1 MRPRALFVVSLLAAV
16 FLTACGGGSSAKVSA
31 QPPIFSSTPP
41 TAAAQDTAYSYSVS
55 ATDPSGGTV
64 TFALTTGPTGAA
76 LSGSSLS
83 WTPAAAQSRT
93 SNSFT
98 ITATTSEGGSAT
110 QSWSVS
116 PTGTVTVNWV
126 DTFWEAGGPV
136 QRPITPSA
144 SFHISAIIPQTDGSI
159 TVLPGAN
166 SAPGVI
172 TISGVPAGYYWL
184 SFGNTLTS
192 LPARAF
198 WTSTSTFDAG
208 RDIAGSPLPTLAT
221 TGQTNFDFNLSGL
234 DSVSSPSYVNFY
246 PGTQVILPYFADPAN
261 SDALT
266 VDIGIASNID
276 WSQIH
281 NADLLQ
287 YEPFSLGPW
296 NSLVLGPSAQLSN
309 LTFTDG
315 ATNTITA
322 TLQPSST
329 QAFDMNVLGS
339 QWNNLFTGA
348 APAAPSSYLSGWSLG
363 AEPYVVGM
371 DAPVEL
377 ARLVLGGTTLQ
388 ASGLGFAVQ
397 PFGACDGNGFF
408 LLPGNTQPAILTDQ
422 DLGTLTYGDPFDPFW
437 TRVFIF
443 CEEAVIPIPLPNS
456 SSTQDFALLNGL
468 RVAPSST
475 AVAPQVGA
483 VQSATINGASL
494 FTAATV
500 NTVSPT
506 LSWSAP
512 SGTAPIGYD
521 VQVYVAGALPSGPTV
536 YLRAG
541 EFSTAKTSL
550 TLVPLS
556 GGNTYVFSITAI
568 VNGAANMETNPYRS
582 ALPTGF
588 SNVVS
593 APITISAAAAKAR
606 IHGDA
611 RVIQRL
617 SQPTAIPTAKDR
629 EVTIRVI
636 R

>member
-1 MRPRALFVVSLLAAV
+1 M
-16 FLTACGGGSSAKVSA
+16 KVSA
-31 QPPIFSSTPP
+31 QPPIFTSTPP

-64 TFALTTGPTGAA
+64 SFALTTGPTGAA

-83 WTPAAAQSRT
+83 WTPAVAQSRA

-144 SFHISAIIPQTDGSI
+144 SLQIGAIVPQTDGSI
-159 TVLPGAN
+159 TVLKGS
-166 SAPGVI
+166 SAVPGVV

-184 SFGNTLTS
+184 TFGNTLTL

-208 RDIAGSPLPTLAT
+208 RDISGSPLPTLSASA
-221 TGQTNFDFNLSGL
+221 QTNFDFNLSGL
-234 DSVSSPSYVNFY
+234 DAVSSPSYVNFN

-296 NSLVLGPSAQLSN
+296 NNLVLGPSAQLSN

-329 QAFDMNVLGS
+329 QSFDMNVLGS
-339 QWNNLFTGA
+339 EWNNLFTGT

-363 AEPYVVGM
+363 AEPYVVGI

-377 ARLVLGGTTLQ
+377 ARLVLGGTVLQ
-388 ASGLGFAVQ
+388 ASGLGFAVL
-397 PFGACDGNGFF
+397 PFGGCDGSGFF
-408 LLPGNTQPAILTDQ
+408 LLPVNTQPAILTDQ
-422 DLGTLTYGDPFDPFW
+422 DLGTLTYGDPFDPSW
-437 TRVFIF
+437 TRVFNF

-456 SSTQDFALLNGL
+456 SSTQDFALLNSL
-468 RVAPSST
+468 RVAPSSS
-475 AVAPQVGA
+475 AVAPLVGA
-483 VQSATINGASL
+483 VQSPTINGASL

-500 NTVSPT
+500 NTASPT

-512 SGTAPIGYD
+512 SGTAPMGYN
-521 VQVYVAGALPSGPTV
+521 VQVYVATTLSTGAVV
-536 YLRAG
+536 YGRAG

-568 VNGAANMETNPYRS
+568 VNGGANMEISPFRS
-582 ALPTGF
+582 ALPTGS

-593 APITISAAAAKAR
+593 APITISAAAAQAQ

-611 RVIQRL
+611 RILKRL
-617 SQPTAIPTAKDR
+617 TQPSPSQVQSGQKAPR
-629 EVTIRVI
+629 
-636 R
+636 